1 MINRLIIFI
10 LLSLSFCGNLNA
22 QTFLNG
28 KVYEA
33 ATDSLI
39 NGVTVFNSTAK
50 LSIHSRTDGS
60 YTIMAA
66 EGDRIIFS
74 SIGFVPD
81 TIKVSYDML
90 LTQHN
95 VTLFVQAISLKPVT
109 VISSYTADSLARR
122 DYYKYIYKKQPGIT
136 GFNTP
141 QYGVGIS
148 LSPLSY
154 FSAESKK
161 KRQLKKRLIKNE
173 QEAFIDFSFPAD
185 WVEKL
190 TGLHGDSL
198 RLFMYRYRPTYSFC
212 RETSREDM
220 VVYISDELKEFRK
233 PEVKR

>member
-22 QTFLNG
+22 QTFLKG

-33 ATDSLI
+33 GTDSLI

-50 LSIHSRTDGS
+50 LSVHSRADGS

-90 LTQHN
+90 LTQHD
-95 VTLFVQAISLKPVT
+95 VTLSVQAISLKPVT
-109 VISSYTADSLARR
+109 VISSYSADSLARR

-173 QEAFIDFSFPAD
+173 QEAFIDFSFPVD

-198 RLFMYRYRPTYSFC
+198 RLFMYRYRPSYSFC

-220 VVYISDELKEFRK
+220 VVYISDKLKEFRK